1 MMRDAMIIFRKEIRG
16 LLKDRRTLF
25 SSLILPILIVPIIFL
40 GMGSVLGG
48 LQKDAEESVYS
59 ISIKGI
65 EDPRFAT
72 TVTQFLQYS
81 AAEDDSMA
89 DMMVIFPPGY
99 RSGAKASVQLVYDS
113 SSQKNQYA
121 ASQLTMA
128 VNAFDQQLTADKL
141 ASVGL
146 TTDDLNSLSIV
157 MVDTAPQEARSG
169 GSMLAML
176 MPYFLIIFLFAGSM
190 SSGLDVTA
198 GEKERGSLAAIL
210 VNQVSRTS
218 IAMGKILH
226 VMVVSISSALAT
238 FLGLVIALSF
248 PNGGA
253 MFGGA
258 EISAGLFSISSL
270 LAILLGLVSAALFTA
285 TVVSLLGC
293 LAKTVKEANT
303 YVMPL
308 YLVVVFVGVSTMYM
322 DPSSNIILF
331 FIPYV
336 NIIFTMKEAFLGIGS
351 ASHLLIAT
359 ISNLVYAAI
368 GVRVVSAL
376 FNSERILQTV

>member
-198 GEKERGSLAAIL
+198 GEKERGKPCSNFGQSSFENLDSDGE
-210 VNQVSRTS
+210 NSTRDGCFHQFGTS
-218 IAMGKILH
+218 DL
-226 VMVVSISSALAT
+226 
-238 FLGLVIALSF
+238 
-248 PNGGA
+248 P
-253 MFGGA
+253 
-258 EISAGLFSISSL
+258 
-270 LAILLGLVSAALFTA
+270 
-285 TVVSLLGC
+285 
-293 LAKTVKEANT
+293 
-303 YVMPL
+303 
-308 YLVVVFVGVSTMYM
+308 
-322 DPSSNIILF
+322 
-331 FIPYV
+331 
-336 NIIFTMKEAFLGIGS
+336 GIGYR
-351 ASHLLIAT
+351 LI
-359 ISNLVYAAI
+359 
-368 GVRVVSAL
+368 
-376 FNSERILQTV
+376 FSERGGDVRRC